1 MSVIA
6 AKVYDNYIEICAD
19 SIIMNN
25 EGTKRTNFAKLR
37 NINNMIVGGC
47 GDAEELCLFFNY
59 VETYAVPEATEADI
73 LDYMNRF
80 SSFKKNYTDDLELQN
95 VYVIAVGGHLFEV
108 DNKFVQE
115 VNTITACGRGMPYAL
130 TALHLGHSAEE
141 AISVT
146 CDLCCYTSRPV
157 VRYTISR

>member
-19 SIIMNN
+19 SIIMN
-25 EGTKRTNFAKLR
+25 EDGTKRTNFAKLR

-59 VETYAVPEATEADI
+59 VETYAVPEATETSI

-80 SSFKKNYTDDLELQN
+80 SSFKLSYTNESELRN
-95 VYVIAVGGHLFEV
+95 IYVIAVEGHLFEV

-115 VNTITACGRGMPYAL
+115 VYDITACGRGMPYAL

-141 AISVT
+141 AVSVT
-146 CDLCCYTSRPV
+146 CDLCCYTSGPV
-157 VRYTISR
+157 VKYTTSR